1 MSFVDPQVSVS
12 AQMSDVASAVVPSNA
27 RRSQPATSSLVSIVS
42 QSSAQGANG
51 QVLFNLGNTPNT
63 FIRNGTVYLK
73 FKLTATTT
81 AKAGGAD
88 QWIRAGSAQCTAPLT
103 AQAGANHVGSFSSVI
118 QRLTVQAGAS
128 VIEQINNY
136 NVYHEALALHTSGNY
151 GLQDQQ
157 LLEGG
162 QYSAS
167 GYDVDRWKVAANA
180 AAGTAVSAYIC
191 IPLFAGVFNAQDNK
205 DFPLGL
211 LQGGVQIVLDLA
223 SDAFALKATDCA
235 PTMTVSEAVL
245 SYEAVTVSSE
255 YMNALR
261 ASLAQGGQLFQMPF
275 VSCLSMNVA
284 RSAVLDVVYGV
295 GLSSLKAVLF
305 TNKNT
310 PVITAQNYSIADSP
324 TALRIYAD
332 GKLQNN
338 FQIADIATYYVELN
352 RALGSL
358 ASRTSTS
365 GHADMYKS
373 YANQFFYAGIGFNK
387 FNESGLTMTGTAC
400 SQLQFHLESTV
411 SAAGQTYIMMFYDAL
426 LTISPMS
433 GESAVI
439 R

>member
-12 AQMSDVASAVVPSNA
+12 AQMSDVASSVVPSTA
-27 RRSQPATSSLVSIVS
+27 RRSQPATASLVSIVS
-42 QSSAQGANG
+42 QSSTQGPNG

-63 FIRNGTVYLK
+63 FIRNGSVYLK

-81 AKAGGAD
+81 AASGAD
-88 QWIRAGSAQCTAPLT
+88 QWIRAGSAQCTAALNAT
-103 AQAGANHVGSFSSVI
+103 AAANNVGTFSSVI

-136 NVYHEALALHTSGNY
+136 NVYHEALTLHTSGNY
-151 GLQDQQ
+151 GLLDQQ

-162 QYSAS
+162 QMSAS
-167 GYDVDRWKVAANA
+167 AYDADTWKVANA
-180 AAGTAVSAYIC
+180 VAAGATRSAYI
-191 IPLFAGVFNAQDNK
+191 IVPIFAGVFNAQDNK

-211 LQGGVQIVLDLA
+211 LQGGVQVILDLA
-223 SDAFALKATDCA
+223 SAAYAMKATDCA
-235 PTMTVSEAVL
+235 PTFAVSEAVL
-245 SYEAVTVSSE
+245 SYEAITVSSE

-261 ASLAQGGQLFQMPF
+261 AQLAQGGQLFQMPF
-275 VSCLSMNVA
+275 VSCLAMNVA

-310 PVITAQNYSIADSP
+310 AVQTSQNYSLADTP

-338 FQIADIATYYVELN
+338 FQIADMATYYAELN
-352 RALGSL
+352 RALGVL

-365 GHADMYKS
+365 GQNDMYKN
-373 YANQFFYAGIGFNK
+373 YHDRFFYSGIGFNK
-387 FNESGLTMTGTAC
+387 FNEGGLTMTGTAC

-411 SAAGQTYIMMFYDAL
+411 TAAGQTFILMIYDAL
-426 LTISPMS
+426 LAISPVS
-433 GESAVI
+433 GESSVI

>member
-12 AQMSDVASAVVPSNA
+12 AQMSEIANAVVPSNA
-27 RRSQPATSSLVSIVS
+27 RRSQPATSALVSIVS
-42 QSSAQGANG
+42 QSSAQGSNG

-63 FIRNGTVYLK
+63 FIRNGSVYLK

-81 AKAGGAD
+81 ALSGAD
-88 QWIRAGSAQCTAPLT
+88 QWIRAGSAQCTALT
-103 AQAGANHVGSFSSVI
+103 TATAGVNHVGSFSSVI

-167 GYDVDRWKVAANA
+167 AYNADQWKVANA
-180 AAGTAVSAYIC
+180 VAAGAQRSAYIC
-191 IPLFAGVFNAQDNK
+191 VPLFAGVFNAQDNK

-211 LQGGVQIVLDLA
+211 LQGGVQIVIDLA
-223 SDAFALKATDCA
+223 SDAWALKATDCA
-235 PTMTVSEAVL
+235 PVMTVSEAVL

-261 ASLAQGGQLFQMPF
+261 GQLAQTGQLFQMPF

-310 PVITAQNYSIADSP
+310 AIQTAQNNSLADTP

-338 FQIADIATYYVELN
+338 FQIADIATYYTELN
-352 RALGSL
+352 RALGTL
-358 ASRTSTS
+358 ASRSSTS
-365 GHADMYKS
+365 GHADMYKN
-373 YANQFFYAGIGFNK
+373 YHDKFFYAGISFNK

-411 SAAGQTYIMMFYDAL
+411 TAAGQSFIMMFYDAL
-426 LTISPMS
+426 LAISPVS
-433 GESAVI
+433 GESSVI

>member
-12 AQMSDVASAVVPSNA
+12 AQMSDIANAVVPSNA

-63 FIRNGTVYLK
+63 FIRNGSVYMK

-81 AKAGGAD
+81 ATAGAD
-88 QWIRAGSAQCTAPLT
+88 QWIRAGSAQCTASLSAT
-103 AQAGANHVGSFSSVI
+103 AGANHVGSFSSVI
-118 QRLTVQAGAS
+118 QRLTIQAGAS

-167 GYDVDRWKVAANA
+167 AYDADTWKVANA
-180 AAGTAVSAYIC
+180 VVAGAQRSAYIC

-211 LQGGVQIVLDLA
+211 LQGGVQIVVDLA
-223 SDAFALKATDCA
+223 SDAYALKATDCA
-235 PTMTVSEAVL
+235 PNFTVSEAVL
-245 SYEAVTVSSE
+245 SYEAITVSSE

-261 ASLAQGGQLFQMPF
+261 GSLAQGGQLFQMPF

-295 GLSSLKAVLF
+295 GLSSLKAVIF

-310 PVITAQNYSIADSP
+310 AVRTAQNYSLADTP

-338 FQIADIATYYVELN
+338 FQIADIATYYTELN
-352 RALGSL
+352 RALGTL

-365 GHADMYKS
+365 GHADMYKN
-373 YANQFFYAGIGFNK
+373 YHDRFFYAGIGFNK

-411 SAAGQTYIMMFYDAL
+411 SSAGQTFIMMFYDAL
-426 LTISPMS
+426 LAISPVS
-433 GESAVI
+433 GESSVI

>member
-1 MSFVDPQVSVS
+1 MSYVDPQVSVS
-12 AQMSDVASAVVPSNA
+12 AQMSDVANAVVPSTA
-27 RRSQPATSSLVSIVS
+27 RRSQPATASLVSIVS
-42 QSSAQGANG
+42 QSSTQGANG

-63 FIRNGTVYLK
+63 FIRNGSVYLK

-81 AKAGGAD
+81 AKAAAD
-88 QWIRAGSAQCTAPLT
+88 QWIRAGSAQCTAGLDAT
-103 AQAGANHVGSFSSVI
+103 AGANNVGTFSSVI
-118 QRLTVQAGAS
+118 QRLTIQAGAS

-136 NVYHEALALHTSGNY
+136 NIYHEALTLHTSGNY
-151 GLQDQQ
+151 GLLDQQ

-162 QYSAS
+162 QQSAS
-167 GYDVDRWKVAANA
+167 AYNADTWKVANA
-180 AAGTAVSAYIC
+180 DAAGTTKSAYI
-191 IPLFAGVFNAQDNK
+191 IVPLFAGVFNAQDNK

-223 SDAFALKATDCA
+223 SDAYALKATDCA
-235 PTMTVSEAVL
+235 PTFAVSEAML

-261 ASLAQGGQLFQMPF
+261 AQLAQGGQLFQMPF

-310 PVITAQNYSIADSP
+310 AVQTAQNFSLADTP

-338 FQIADIATYYVELN
+338 FQVSDVATYYVELN
-352 RALGSL
+352 RALGVL
-358 ASRTSTS
+358 ASRSSTS
-365 GHADMYKS
+365 GNADMYKS
-373 YANQFFYAGIGFNK
+373 YHNKFFYSGIGFNK

-411 SAAGQTYIMMFYDAL
+411 TAAGQTFIMMIYDAL
-426 LTISPMS
+426 LAISPVS
-433 GESAVI
+433 GESSVI

>member
-1 MSFVDPQVSVS
+1 MSQIDPQVSVS
-12 AQMSDVASAVVPSNA
+12 AQMSDIANAVVPSNA

-63 FIRNGTVYLK
+63 FIRNGSVYLK

-81 AKAGGAD
+81 ANAGAD
-88 QWIRAGSAQCTAPLT
+88 QWIRPGSAQCTASLSAT
-103 AQAGANHVGSFSSVI
+103 AGTNHVGSFSSVI
-118 QRLTVQAGAS
+118 QRLTIQAGAS

-167 GYDVDRWKVAANA
+167 AYNADTWKVANA
-180 AAGTAVSAYIC
+180 VASGAQRSAYIVV
-191 IPLFAGVFNAQDNK
+191 PLFAGVFNAQDNK

-211 LQGGVQIVLDLA
+211 LQGGVQIVIDLA
-223 SDAFALKATDCA
+223 SDAWALKATDCA
-235 PTMTVSEAVL
+235 PQMTVSEAVL

-261 ASLAQGGQLFQMPF
+261 GQLAQTGQLFQMPF

-310 PVITAQNYSIADSP
+310 AVQTAQNLSLADTP

-338 FQIADIATYYVELN
+338 FQIADIATYYTELN
-352 RALGSL
+352 RALGVL
-358 ASRTSTS
+358 ASRSSTS
-365 GHADMYKS
+365 GHADMYKN
-373 YANQFFYAGIGFNK
+373 YADKFFYAGIGFNK

-411 SAAGQTYIMMFYDAL
+411 TAAGQTFIMMFYDAL
-426 LTISPMS
+426 LAISPVS
-433 GESAVI
+433 GESSVI